1 MGNATHSPAPWEF
14 LEAHSHNDEWSASRP
29 LTICCADNEDVANV
43 FSHNDS
49 TVSITRETAIA
60 NAHLIAAAPEMLV
73 ALKDAQKTLQTASRQ
88 LTEDHKMV
96 LMGRGWGWKTI
107 ATIEGAIAK
116 AERNA

>member
-1 MGNATHSPAPWEF
+1 MRTDKHTIGPWKLSLTDDTVVIDADGREV
-14 LEAHSHNDEWSASRP
+14 AAIDGDYNNPDEWP
-29 LTICCADNEDVANV
+29 KME
-43 FSHNDS
+43 
-49 TVSITRETAIA
+49 A
-60 NAHLIAAAPEMLV
+60 NAKLIAAAPDLLA

-116 AERNA
+116 AEGRSI